1 MVTAKLKALSVEE
14 LANTLTH
21 GLGLCLSIIGF
32 AVLLV
37 LASFRGSVFDVVS
50 CVVYGSSLVILY
62 SASTFYHGTNSP
74 ALKKRLQIV
83 DHCCIYLLIAGSY
96 TPFVMTIGGTLGRNL
111 LAFVW
116 IFACIG
122 ITAKL
127 VLGARFPA
135 ISVTSYLVMGWVGV
149 VAIEPLFR
157 TLGVVPIA
165 LIIAGGI
172 AYSLGVIFFAWKSI
186 RHHHAIFHVF
196 VIAGSVLHYAAVVGY
211 VIPFSAGLYSH
222 GG

>member
-1 MVTAKLKALSVEE
+1 MVAAKLKELSVEE

-21 GLGLCLSIIGF
+21 GFGLVLSIVGF

-37 LASFRGSVFDVVS
+37 LASVRGTALDFVS
-50 CVVYGSSLVILY
+50 CVVYGSSMVILY
-62 SASTFYHGTNSP
+62 AASTLYHGSNSP
-74 ALKKRLQIV
+74 TLKKRLQIV

-96 TPFVMTIGGTLGRNL
+96 TPFVITIGGTLGRNL

-116 IFACIG
+116 LFAGVG
-122 ITAKL
+122 IAAKL
-127 VLGARFPA
+127 LLGTRFPA
-135 ISVTSYLVMGWVGV
+135 ISVISYLLMGWVGV
-149 VAIEPLFR
+149 FAIEPLFNA
-157 TLGVVPIA
+157 LGGVPIA

-196 VIAGSVLHYAAVVGY
+196 VIAGSVFHYAAVVGY
-211 VIPFSAGLYSH
+211 VVPFSAAAL
-222 GG
+222 

>member
-1 MVTAKLKALSVEE
+1 MVAAKLKALSVEE

-21 GLGLCLSIIGF
+21 GLGLFLSIIGF

-37 LASFRGSVFDVVS
+37 LASFRGTTLDIAS

-62 SASTFYHGTNSP
+62 SASTFYHGANSP
-74 ALKKRLQIV
+74 TLKKRLQIV

-96 TPFVMTIGGTLGRNL
+96 TPFVMTIGGPLGRTL

-127 VLGARFPA
+127 LLGARFPVV
-135 ISVTSYLVMGWVGV
+135 SVISYLLMGWVGV
-149 VAIEPLFR
+149 FAIEPLFEAIG
-157 TLGVVPIA
+157 LVPIG
-165 LIIAGGI
+165 LIIAGGL

-196 VIAGSVLHYAAVVGY
+196 VLLGSFFHYAAVVGY
-211 VIPFSAGLYSH
+211 VIPFSAGLYSQ